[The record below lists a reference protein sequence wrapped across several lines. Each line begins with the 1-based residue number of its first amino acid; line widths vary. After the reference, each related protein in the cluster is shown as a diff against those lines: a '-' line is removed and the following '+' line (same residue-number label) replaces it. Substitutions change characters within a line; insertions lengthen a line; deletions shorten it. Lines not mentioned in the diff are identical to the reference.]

1 MRKRKTL
8 PTKTFLTC
16 LIAILAV
23 SGLYADENL
32 KKAVEEAYLAGKA
45 AGYAKGKADGISQCQ
60 SSHERAGG
68 DRGHVSNGGTRGH
81 SVDDWNQWFDERT
94 KGEAVDM
101 DDLVAKKEDVI
112 LVIPNSKKLE
122 LKKISPETL
131 KSLGGESFESYLNS
145 R

>member
-1 MRKRKTL
+1 MKERKTL
-8 PTKTFLTC
+8 PTKTIVTC

-23 SGLYADENL
+23 NGLYADENL
-32 KKAVEEAYLAGKA
+32 RKALEEAYQAGKA

-60 SSHERAGG
+60 SSHERVGG
-68 DRGHVSNGGTRGH
+68 DKGHASNGGTRGH

-94 KGEAVDM
+94 NGEAVDL
-101 DDLVAKKEDVI
+101 DDLVTKNEDVI

-122 LKKISPETL
+122 LKKISPEAL
-131 KSLGGESFESYLNS
+131 ESLGGASFESHLNS